1 MKKAMQKKIREVQ
14 KRCRRKIKILK
25 EIINKDAAE
34 NEKNVKGKLRET
46 EKRNTKTWTGK
57 YESMKNE
64 GNQH

>member
-46 EKRNTKTWTGK
+46 EKRNTKT
-57 YESMKNE
+57 
-64 GNQH
+64 